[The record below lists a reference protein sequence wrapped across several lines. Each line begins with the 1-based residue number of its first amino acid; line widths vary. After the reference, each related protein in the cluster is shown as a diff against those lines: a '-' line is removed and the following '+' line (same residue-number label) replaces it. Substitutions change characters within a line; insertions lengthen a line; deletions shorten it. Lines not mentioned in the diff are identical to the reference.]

1 MDIIRRS
8 AYSFKT
14 RCFDIL
20 PQTVAEAIRSR
31 PTSTRRAN
39 RFGESA
45 AIDFV
50 SIYASEALTRAIET
64 VMDNENRKNPPTLAT
79 VRDARWPAA
88 SPPAWSE
95 TASWKTMRPN
105 C

>member
-1 MDIIRRS
+1 MLRYLTANGRRGHS
-8 AYSFKT
+8 LQAN
-14 RCFDIL
+14 L
-20 PQTVAEAIRSR
+20 NEEG
-31 PTSTRRAN
+31 N